1 VAREH
6 YEHVTGEE
14 YTTADAARKRVE
26 QLINEDSQE
35 EQAPAP
41 QKQTSR

>member
-14 YTTADAARKRVE
+14 YTTAEAAKKLVE
-26 QLINEDSQE
+26 QLIKDDQ
-35 EQAPAP
+35 
-41 QKQTSR
+41 